1 MAVLFF
7 QPGCANLMLIA
18 DVNHYRHCQQWC
30 SFFFQAGAPFSI
42 ENARL
47 WPVLAILG
55 YFFLTNLRTFWCPF
69 YRPKKCDGAPKLT
82 AQVCICASP
91 FLHTMQNFGFF
102 GQFWRYA
109 LFGAPFTGLSS
120 AVVPN
125 KCQILG
131 LLL

>member
-18 DVNHYRHCQQWC
+18 DINHYRHCQQWC
-30 SFFFQAGAPFSI
+30 SFFFFQSGAPFSI

-91 FLHTMQNFGFF
+91 FFAKLFDVICKHPTAFRDVNGVPTHFCANFE
-102 GQFWRYA
+102 
-109 LFGAPFTGLSS
+109 
-120 AVVPN
+120 
-125 KCQILG
+125 I
-131 LLL
+131 